1 MERKEKEMSL
11 KELINVVQTSS
22 DAYDI
27 EMALETILKQFEPF
41 RKSLAKKF
49 AGKGVEFDDIC
60 QQIDL
65 KLIEGIWDYN
75 ELLDP
80 SAIRHITSKARNGL
94 WNYYRKEMDYFN
106 EDRKTVSLDSGYSV
120 EMNGWTPRLEDLKA
134 SYIESLMQQQV
145 DFDEDA
151 IIEKI
156 MLEQE
161 LKSLTTHQKDILLMY
176 YMSDMTQEEI
186 AEELQIHQTNVSRA
200 TKRGVKRLKETLN
213 PLDGQYDRS

>member
-1 MERKEKEMSL
+1 MSL
-11 KELINVVQTSS
+11 KELIEVVQTAL
-22 DAYDI
+22 DAYDR

-60 QQIDL
+60 QHIDL
-65 KLIEGIWDYN
+65 KLIEGIWDYD
-75 ELLDP
+75 EKLDP

-94 WNYYRKEMDYFN
+94 WNFYRKEMDYFN
-106 EDRKTVSLDSGYSV
+106 EDRKTVSLDYGYSV
-120 EMNGWTPRLEDLKA
+120 ELNGWTPRLEDKA
-134 SYIESLMQQQV
+134 SYIESQSQPIYEL
-145 DFDEDA
+145 DEDA

-161 LKSLTTHQKDILLMY
+161 LETLTPHQKDILLMY
-176 YMSDMTQEEI
+176 YMFDMKQDEI

-200 TKRGVKRLKETLN
+200 TKRGVKRLKESLN
-213 PLDGQYDRS
+213 SSDGHCDKP

>member
-1 MERKEKEMSL
+1 MSL